1 MRDGEAAE
9 EAGVLTIDGADGEG
23 GGQILRTSLA
33 LSLVT
38 GIPFRIERLRAGR
51 PRPGLLRQH
60 LTAAHAAAE
69 VGQVQ
74 VTGAALGSLSLTF
87 VPGRVTP
94 GTYSFSVGTAGST
107 TLVLQTVL
115 PALLLA
121 SEPSTLT
128 LAGGTHNPFAPP
140 FDFLAQAYLPLV
152 NRMGPQVTA
161 TLERPG
167 FYPAGGGTCQITIAP
182 ATTHAVALLR

>member
-1 MRDGEAAE
+1 MI
-9 EAGVLTIDGADGEG
+9 TIDGSQGEG

-69 VGQVQ
+69 VGQAQ
-74 VTGAALGSLSLTF
+74 VTGAAFGSLSLTF

-107 TLVLQTVL
+107 TLGLQTVL
-115 PALLLA
+115 PVC
-121 SEPSTLT
+121 
-128 LAGGTHNPFAPP
+128 
-140 FDFLAQAYLPLV
+140 LV
-152 NRMGPQVTA
+152 T
-161 TLERPG
+161 
-167 FYPAGGGTCQITIAP
+167 
-182 ATTHAVALLR
+182 